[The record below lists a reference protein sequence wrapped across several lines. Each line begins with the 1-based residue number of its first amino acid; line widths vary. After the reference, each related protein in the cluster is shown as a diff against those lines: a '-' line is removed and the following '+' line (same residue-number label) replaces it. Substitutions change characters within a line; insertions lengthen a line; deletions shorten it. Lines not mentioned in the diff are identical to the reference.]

1 MNYLVFPLLW
11 TVRAI
16 NRNHRV
22 YYANV
27 SKTQSASGE
36 DCGLILI
43 IQGGHLCKMKQPKWY
58 LETLAARS

>member
-43 IQGGHLCKMKQPKWY
+43 IQGG
-58 LETLAARS
+58 TLM